1 MYKDRQTCWIWCR
14 MVRVGS
20 VDAIDG
26 SMGLN
31 RDSDCWVMVRIRV
44 SANVDKTS

>member
-1 MYKDRQTCWIWCR
+1 

-31 RDSDCWVMVRIRV
+31 RDSELLGDGTNSRLGER
-44 SANVDKTS
+44 